1 MSTTLVI
8 TLAALLIQSLSVE
21 KAPTEPVLSIVHD
34 EPTEVPAYN
43 RLQYDSILE
52 VEFNQQ
58 ATHRFDVEPAA
69 NAGPAEQND
78 FEAKFEKQAAPQ
90 AENVNVRSG
99 TPADI
104 TPTMIEGTRLL
115 EMTPEELKQ
124 LGITADAHELRCYYS
139 GLTPGY
145 YTYKNM
151 NKRILLAPS
160 PVDHPDDT
168 LMITFSNTN
177 EFARSWFAAPV
188 EDMGAAGFN
197 TPRIV
202 PLCIMSFYGEH
213 VSFWYLADNED
224 ADAIFARHGRSA
236 KDRLDD
242 DGNLV
247 EQSLKDPVLDIQ
259 TLLPIHFQLGAGAA
273 DTVPALDVVLWY
285 KADQEFIDLLPERI
299 ADDLEKEREIL
310 TSVADSD
317 APRLEEGLTGEA
329 YFDVWRSRSSA
340 ITLEALYPNPAGSN
354 AVATLHVREQR
365 QLTVSLRDI
374 FGREVAHVGEISAS
388 PGYRGTIDID
398 TSDKPSG
405 IYLLAVTSDAGEQLV
420 QRLIVRH

>member
-1 MSTTLVI
+1 MSTTLVTI
-8 TLAALLIQSLSVE
+8 LAALLLQLPAVE
-21 KAPTEPVLSIVHD
+21 EAPTDPVVPIAV
-34 EPTEVPAYN
+34 ETPEEVPAFN
-43 RLQYDSILE
+43 RVQYDSILE
-52 VEFNQQ
+52 HEFKQHAVHAPDDDQ
-58 ATHRFDVEPAA
+58 AAMAKPAEPADVNVA
-69 NAGPAEQND
+69 PEEPAEASAN
-78 FEAKFEKQAAPQ
+78 
-90 AENVNVRSG
+90 NVNNRNVHA
-99 TPADI
+99 ADFA
-104 TPTMIEGTRLL
+104 PTMIEGTRLL
-115 EMTPEELKQ
+115 EMTSNELTQ

-139 GLTPGY
+139 GLTPSY

-168 LMITFSNTN
+168 LMITFSNSN

-188 EDMGAAGFN
+188 EDNGAAGFN

-202 PLCIMSFYGEH
+202 PLCIMSFYGDR
-213 VSFWYLADNED
+213 VTFWYLADNED
-224 ADAIFARHGRSA
+224 ADAIFAQHGRTA

-259 TLLPIHFQLGAGAA
+259 TLLPIHFQLGATTA
-273 DTVPALDVVLWY
+273 DTVPSLDVVLWY

-299 ADDLEKEREIL
+299 ADDLKKERDIL

-317 APRLEEGLTGEA
+317 APRLEEGFTGEA

-354 AVATLHVREQR
+354 AVATVHAREQR

-374 FGREVAHVGEISAS
+374 FGREVAHVGEISAT
-388 PGYRGTIDID
+388 PGYRGSIDID

-405 IYLLAVTSDAGEQLV
+405 IYLLAVTSDAGEQVV